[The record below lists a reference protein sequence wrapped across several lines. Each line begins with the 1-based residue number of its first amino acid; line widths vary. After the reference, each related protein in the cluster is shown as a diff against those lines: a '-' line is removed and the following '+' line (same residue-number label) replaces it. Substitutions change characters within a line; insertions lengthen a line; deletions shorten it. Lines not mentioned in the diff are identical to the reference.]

1 MLTIGYARTSRDDQD
16 LARQIKQI
24 KEAGVPEHLIFRD
37 AGVSGAKAPEQRPGY
52 RQMAQLLNTGEVE
65 ALYVTD
71 ISRLGRDAKGTL
83 QEIWKLQDQHIR
95 IVSLDPLDTFVLN
108 ATPELQPLLTS
119 AVTLGA
125 DLQRKKIIEDTKAG
139 LRRATEEGRPPGRP
153 RVEIDWNRL
162 EAWRAKG
169 LSYRTAAIV
178 EGYSQSTLRRRMKER
193 VVKTADDPAKV
204 GEA

>member
-1 MLTIGYARTSRDDQD
+1 MPLTIGYARTSRDDQD
-16 LARQIKQI
+16 LARQIKQLAD
-24 KEAGVPEHLIFRD
+24 AGIPEHLIFRD
-37 AGVSGAKAPEQRPGY
+37 AGVSGAKTPEQRPGY
-52 RQMAQLLNTGEVE
+52 RQMAQLMNTGEVE
-65 ALYVTD
+65 TLYVTD

-83 QEIWKLQDQHIR
+83 QEIWKLQEHHIK

-108 ATPELQPLLTS
+108 AAPELQPLLTS

-153 RVEIDWNRL
+153 RVEVDWDRI

-178 EGYSQSTLRRRMKER
+178 EGYAHSTFRRRLKEHL
-193 VVKTADDPAKV
+193 ADDLAKA